1 MSWGLFQVRDLDQQ
15 LGNAGRNLS
24 PFWLLEEG
32 HFFQELQW
40 EPCKSI
46 EMLLIRVKT
55 HKPRPALQV
64 PWGKPQPSDAPLLNF
79 ETLPLHPKSHT
90 EALYISLCAGLPL
103 FPFHLERTSHKHAE
117 QFSSTLTQDEGI
129 LALPARGRRTKMEMP
144 SELKMDELG
153 YKAGWFFHCPSQYT

>member
-1 MSWGLFQVRDLDQQ
+1 MSWGCFKLHQQ
-15 LGNAGRNLS
+15 LGNVGHNLS
-24 PFWLLEEG
+24 SFWLLEEG
-32 HFFQELQW
+32 YFSQELQW

-64 PWGKPQPSDAPLLNF
+64 QRGKPQPSDAPLLNF
-79 ETLPLHPKSHT
+79 KTLPKSHMET
-90 EALYISLCAGLPL
+90 LYISLCVGLPL

-129 LALPARGRRTKMEMP
+129 LALPARGRWTKMEMP